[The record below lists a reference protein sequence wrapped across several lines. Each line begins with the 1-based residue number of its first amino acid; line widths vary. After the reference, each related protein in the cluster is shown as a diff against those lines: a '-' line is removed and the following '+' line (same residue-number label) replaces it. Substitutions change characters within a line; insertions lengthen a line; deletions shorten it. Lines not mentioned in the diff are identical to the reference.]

1 MIAAIYAR
9 KSTEQNGVVERD
21 GASTSATLPAAS
33 GQVSEVTSGETVLSD
48 ARATGKQHDARPSHK
63 SSTSLGRQG

>member
-9 KSTEQNGVVERD
+9 KSTEHVSRIVVSANDCEVDECIERD

-33 GQVSEVTSGETVLSD
+33 GQVFEVYAWRDCHCPMRE
-48 ARATGKQHDARPSHK
+48 R
-63 SSTSLGRQG
+63 